1 MGKLFTLDQSTDV
14 QEVGSLGA
22 FLAHAVREGMAVV
35 DGFILPIDCG
45 LQDGVSNE
53 LHRAFEQL
61 GTPTVILRASLI
73 DNFTDGEVIRGVDQ
87 QRLIGA
93 ITYMQANAAR
103 RNEKVAIVIQK
114 TLNAEVAGTVYSINP
129 ATRDPGEILIE
140 ADLWMGNTVLAGDSD
155 TDMVL
160 VNKRSGAISL
170 ENKSEDEICVSAEQV
185 EKLYSMTRK
194 VERFTAFPAY
204 IDWAFDNGKL
214 YIIRIG
220 PMDWDIYQEFN
231 S

>member
-73 DNFTDGEVIRGVDQ
+73 DNFTDGEWYPMHCQTERHHLNERCPDDVSLIDVIEMICDWQAVSFMFKGNILSWYENEAIDEKECFNANTRQIVDYIMYQ
-87 QRLIGA
+87 L
-93 ITYMQANAAR
+93 
-103 RNEKVAIVIQK
+103 
-114 TLNAEVAGTVYSINP
+114 
-129 ATRDPGEILIE
+129 
-140 ADLWMGNTVLAGDSD
+140 LA
-155 TDMVL
+155 
-160 VNKRSGAISL
+160 
-170 ENKSEDEICVSAEQV
+170 
-185 EKLYSMTRK
+185 
-194 VERFTAFPAY
+194 
-204 IDWAFDNGKL
+204 
-214 YIIRIG
+214 
-220 PMDWDIYQEFN
+220 
-231 S
+231 